1 MKTTYRITLLVISL
15 LLVISITRGTSY
27 SLWKKVEVQKEQNI
41 VESSCFSIEFSESS
55 NINLKNAMPI
65 SDASGL
71 KKTPYTFTIKNTCNA
86 DSKTKISLNVL
97 NSSTMDSS
105 IIKFSMKYGSLANS
119 TPVLLD
125 TFNKGES
132 STNVKENYLVKED
145 IIRGNEEKTYSI
157 YLWMD
162 ESAGNEY
169 MNKIFNAKINIT
181 SEAIE
186 DTPKYMAETITD
198 LASKDTV
205 NFADDDADNN
215 IRYIGKDPGNYVYFN
230 CSDYSNQTADT
241 CEKWRIIGVF
251 NNITKEDGT
260 KENLVKIIRNESIG
274 SFLFDYK
281 QDGIGTSTSSYGS
294 NDWTDSQLMMML
306 NPSDY
311 LKNGYSIDG
320 NIVRDSN
327 GIKIFQNMGSY
338 YEGSVGCKPS
348 SAGIQS
354 TNRPGGGSGSSSGGS
369 SSGGSGAKSTSS
381 VAETYTCSEIDFTS
395 TGLKNDL
402 TRDSIESVVWN
413 INGVSYS
420 LASEQADYWYNA
432 ERKENIYT
440 DRATTWTGKIGLIYP
455 SDYGYATSGGTKYN
469 RSFCLTASLNNM
481 DWDSYNDCPSNDYL
495 SESTG
500 SKWTLNHYLSIS
512 TSTYIIDSAGPIAYV
527 DPNYCAD
534 SYVAENSRAKA
545 YPTLY
550 LKSNISITSGD
561 GSSTSPYQLN
571 LN

>member
-15 LLVISITRGTSY
+15 LLVISITIGTSY

-97 NSSTMDSS
+97 NSSTMDTS
-105 IIKFSMKYGSLANS
+105 IIKFSMKYGSLVNS
-119 TPVLLD
+119 TPVLLN
-125 TFNKGES
+125 TYNKGES

-169 MNKIFNAKINIT
+169 MNKTFNAKVSVT

-215 IRYIGKDPGNYVYFN
+215 IRYIGATPNNYVYFN

-260 KENLVKIIRNESIG
+260 KENLVKIIRNDRIG
-274 SFLFDYK
+274 TFSFDYK
-281 QDGIGTSTSSYGS
+281 QDGIGTSTSTNGS

-311 LKNGYSIDG
+311 LKSGYSIDG

-327 GIKIFQNMGSY
+327 GIKTFQNMGSY
-338 YEGSVGCKPS
+338 YKGSVGCKPS
-348 SAGIQS
+348 PAGIRS
-354 TNRPGGGSGSSSGGS
+354 TNRPDSGGSGSGGS

-402 TRDSIESVVWN
+402 TRNAIESVIWN
-413 INGVSYS
+413 IGRKEDSNLGTPGDWYS
-420 LASEQADYWYNA
+420 A
-432 ERKENIYT
+432 ERKIETKSDY
-440 DRATTWTGKIGLIYP
+440 AQTWIGKIGLMYP
-455 SDYGYATSGGTKYN
+455 SDYGYATAGGTTTARN
-469 RSFCLTASLNNM
+469 TCLAKKLNYGN
-481 DWDSYNDCPSNDYL
+481 DGWWDYRDCPEENYL
-495 SESTG
+495 YKTNPTESQWPLIHQLDNYVTA
-500 SKWTLNHYLSIS
+500 H
-512 TSTYIIDSAGPIAYV
+512 IIDSQGTISTV
-527 DPNYCAD
+527 DPNY
-534 SYVAENSRAKA
+534 SGSVHPS
-545 YPTLY
+545 LY

-561 GSSTSPYQLN
+561 GSSTSPYQLS

>member
-15 LLVISITRGTSY
+15 LLVISITIGTSY

-65 SDASGL
+65 SDTSGL

-119 TPVLLD
+119 TPVLLN

-132 STNVKENYLVKED
+132 STNVKESYLVKED

-169 MNKIFNAKINIT
+169 MNKIFNAKVSVT

-205 NFADDDADNN
+205 NFADDDPDNN
-215 IRYIGKDPGNYVYFN
+215 IRYIGKDPSNYVYFN
-230 CSDYSNQTADT
+230 CSDYNNQSDST
-241 CEKWRIIGVF
+241 CEKWRIIGLF
-251 NNITKEDGT
+251 KNMTKEDGT
-260 KENLVKIIRNESIG
+260 QEDLIKIVRNESVG
-274 SFLFDYK
+274 NYSWDNK
-281 QDGIGTSTSSYGS
+281 DTTTGAETDNGS
-294 NDWTDSQLMMML
+294 NNWATSRLNYLLNTNHDSET
-306 NPSDY
+306 
-311 LKNGYSIDG
+311 
-320 NIVRDSN
+320 V
-327 GIKIFQNMGSY
+327 
-338 YEGSVGCKPS
+338 
-348 SAGIQS
+348 
-354 TNRPGGGSGSSSGGS
+354 GGSLYYNSKSGTCYFG
-369 SSGGSGAKSTSS
+369 KSNATIP
-381 VAETYTCSEIDFTS
+381 CDFTT

-402 TRDSIESVVWN
+402 TRNAIESIMWN
-413 INGVSYS
+413 LGGSLTYNDVTANMFYDRERLTSTTSIN
-420 LASEQADYWYNA
+420 Q
-432 ERKENIYT
+432 NII
-440 DRATTWTGKIGLIYP
+440 WVGKIGLIYP
-455 SDYGYATSGGTKYN
+455 SDYGYATAGGTTADRATCVISYMYN
-469 RSFCLTASLNNM
+469 WDTSSLSACKNSNYLNKSNQLWSLLSNTSSSVSAFDIYSNGAVGDNM
-481 DWDSYNDCPSNDYL
+481 VYRAYGVYPS
-495 SESTG
+495 
-500 SKWTLNHYLSIS
+500 
-512 TSTYIIDSAGPIAYV
+512 
-527 DPNYCAD
+527 
-534 SYVAENSRAKA
+534 
-545 YPTLY
+545 LY

-561 GSSTSPYQLN
+561 GSSASPYQLS

>member
-15 LLVISITRGTSY
+15 LLVISITIGTSY
-27 SLWKKVEVQKEQNI
+27 SLWKKVEIQKEQNI

-119 TPVLLD
+119 TPALLN

-169 MNKIFNAKINIT
+169 MNKTFNAKVSVT

-274 SFLFDYK
+274 SFLFDGK
-281 QDGIGTSTSSYGS
+281 GTYGS
-294 NDWTDSQLMMML
+294 TDWTDSQLMMML
-306 NPSDY
+306 NPNDY
-311 LKNGYSIDG
+311 LKSGYTIEN
-320 NIVRDSN
+320 NIVKDSN
-327 GIKIFQNMGSY
+327 NKPIYQNMGSY
-338 YEGSVGCKPS
+338 YNGTTGCMPYGVG
-348 SAGIQS
+348 GH
-354 TNRPGGGSGSSSGGS
+354 GGS
-369 SSGGSGAKSTSS
+369 SDSTTFKCYS
-381 VAETYTCSEIDFTS
+381 TDFTS

-402 TRDSIESVVWN
+402 TRNAIESVMWN
-413 INGVSYS
+413 IGGIDASLTANETYS
-420 LASEQADYWYNA
+420 A
-432 ERKENIYT
+432 ERGT
-440 DRATTWTGKIGLIYP
+440 SVASGHSTTWTGKIALMYP
-455 SDYGYATSGGTKYN
+455 SDYVYTNIGGTTYN
-469 RSFCLTASLNNM
+469 RDSCLGLKATEWNNDECSNNNYLNGSSTKL
-481 DWDSYNDCPSNDYL
+481 WILSQPLSGSSYYFIDD
-495 SESTG
+495 G
-500 SKWTLNHYLSIS
+500 RLSIS
-512 TSTYIIDSAGPIAYV
+512 MPS
-527 DPNYCAD
+527 NYD
-534 SYVAENSRAKA
+534 VK
-545 YPTLY
+545 PTLY

-561 GSSTSPYQLN
+561 GSSTNPYQLS